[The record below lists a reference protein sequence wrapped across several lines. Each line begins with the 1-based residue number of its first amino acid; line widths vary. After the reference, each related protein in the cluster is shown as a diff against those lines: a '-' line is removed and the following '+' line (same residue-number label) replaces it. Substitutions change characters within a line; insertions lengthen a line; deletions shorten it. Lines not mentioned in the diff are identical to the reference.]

1 MLILQSTHTKRWRNK
16 EGNQMLDRETERA
29 NRKAA
34 DKLAKRAAQLP
45 ESVQYAI
52 IQVMP
57 NILNGAFWG
66 FTDADKIKPHVEAI
80 RKDNNLSARKLAGNS
95 CLVEVE
101 KEYLCKAIIAVNANL
116 LTEADVQKMRDMMGS
131 AVADFEK
138 FLCTKAKSEGGF
150 NGTIGI
156 YCVND
161 CSIMN
166 YKGVNYNAF
175 RLPMQQVL
183 PMLSQYGYQVK
194 VGSTFLTPQ
203 EAVRSGQALW
213 DSTVL
218 APTRNGI
225 FMNIKYCGTREEGR
239 AMYDFYKEKYGLN
252 KK

>member
-1 MLILQSTHTKRWRNK
+1 MVN
-16 EGNQMLDRETERA
+16 RETERA
-29 NRKAA
+29 NRQAA
-34 DKLAKRAAQLP
+34 DKLAKKAAQLP

-52 IQVMP
+52 MQVMP

-66 FTDADKIKPHVEAI
+66 FTDADKIMQYVDAI
-80 RKDNNLSARKLAGNS
+80 RKDANLSARKLSGNA

-101 KEYLCKAIIAVNANL
+101 KEYLCQAIIAINENL
-116 LTEADVQKMRDMMGS
+116 LTQADVQKMRDMMGS

-183 PMLSQYGYQVK
+183 PMLDQYGYQVK
-194 VGSTFLTPQ
+194 VGSTFLAP
-203 EAVRSGQALW
+203 EDAVRSGQALW

-218 APTRNGI
+218 SPTRNGI
-225 FMNIKYCGTREEGR
+225 FMNIKYCGTPDEGKQ
-239 AMYDFYKEKYGLN
+239 MYNYYRQKYGLSH
-252 KK
+252 K